1 MQAAPHRRDC
11 PRRRHTPTHRQI
23 PSRAPGVT
31 SEDMKFS
38 HHLWAVALSVMA
50 SSSMATEPSAPGE
63 LDAIQRASPQEAP
76 HKAPAEIAASPPAP
90 IQIYAPSAPC
100 RAKTV
105 RPGAKTIEIYWTN
118 GTDGARVTTDEV
130 DHYVELNVVV
140 RTAGY
145 RHGDCIEV
153 TFHSSD
159 GEDVAMGE
167 KEIVVRGKVNESG
180 IACFKEPLRNHT
192 LWLRAHT
199 PQSVYR

>member
-1 MQAAPHRRDC
+1 
-11 PRRRHTPTHRQI
+11 
-23 PSRAPGVT
+23 
-31 SEDMKFS
+31 
-38 HHLWAVALSVMA
+38 
-50 SSSMATEPSAPGE
+50 MATEPSAPGE

-76 HKAPAEIAASPPAP
+76 HKAPADIAASPPAP

-130 DHYVELNVVV
+130 DHYVDLNVVV
-140 RTAGY
+140 RTTGY

-153 TFHSSD
+153 KFHSSD

-167 KEIVVRGKVNESG
+167 KEIVVRGRVNESG
-180 IACFKEPLRNHT
+180 IAYFKEPLRNHT